1 MAHIFA
7 VSGLNIGI
15 IYGLM
20 LIPLKKFRVRAA
32 VRVPVVAAALL
43 FYTGVCGFSASPVRA
58 AVMCAALSLS
68 DANGMKYDAL
78 NSVSFAA
85 LAVMLVNPVYFYQVG
100 FRLSVAATGGLI
112 VLGGAAMGHLR
123 GTWHIKPTE
132 ALKYYDTIYHM
143 RRYHGKVLLLAG
155 LGDYVCPPFGMAKIF
170 AEAQGPKEIIYTQSA
185 GHNGNPKGEK
195 ISQKSVPVK

>member
-1 MAHIFA
+1 MTEA
-7 VSGLNIGI
+7 VLNQ
-15 IYGLM
+15 
-20 LIPLKKFRVRAA
+20 PW
-32 VRVPVVAAALL
+32 
-43 FYTGVCGFSASPVRA
+43 
-58 AVMCAALSLS
+58 MC
-68 DANGMKYDAL
+68 D
-78 NSVSFAA
+78 
-85 LAVMLVNPVYFYQVG
+85 
-100 FRLSVAATGGLI
+100 I
-112 VLGGAAMGHLR
+112 GGAAMGHLR